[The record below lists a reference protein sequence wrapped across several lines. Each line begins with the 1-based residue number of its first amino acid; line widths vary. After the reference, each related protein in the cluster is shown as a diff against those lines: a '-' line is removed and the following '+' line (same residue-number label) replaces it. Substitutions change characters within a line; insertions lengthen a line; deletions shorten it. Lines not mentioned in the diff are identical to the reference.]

1 MLKRLRLKFIGTA
14 MLAIFIVFALLTAG
28 INLAFRAVTV
38 RSLDGTLA
46 MLAENEGAM
55 PRSAAPPEMPEGQP
69 GGPWGPPVTPET
81 PFETRFFTVR
91 RDAGSGALRTELGF
105 IAAVSAEE
113 AEAYFRRADEE
124 RRDRGFIG
132 QYRFL
137 RVRGVD
143 GDFIVFLDGTRQ
155 LYSLRSVLPVSL
167 GAAFLALLLTFGLV
181 VVFSRRSLAPVARS
195 MESQK
200 RFITDASHELKT
212 PLTVISSHADIL
224 CMEDE
229 TNEWARGIRK
239 EAARM
244 ASLVSDLVT
253 LSRWDEDSPLR
264 EKYDFDLSSAVWDTL
279 APFRRLA
286 EAKGKILKA
295 EIEEGLRF
303 TGDEGALQTAFSTLL
318 ENAVKYSLPE
328 SEITVRLTK
337 TRRGARLETLNS
349 CAPEALRDLNRLFDR
364 FYRADP
370 SRSRDLGGYGV
381 GLSIAKAI
389 VEAHGGK
396 IAAESPAEGMIRFRI
411 TLPE

>member
-1 MLKRLRLKFIGTA
+1 
-14 MLAIFIVFALLTAG
+14 
-28 INLAFRAVTV
+28 
-38 RSLDGTLA
+38 
-46 MLAENEGAM
+46 M
-55 PRSAAPPEMPEGQP
+55 PRGFKY
-69 GGPWGPPVTPET
+69 GVY
-81 PFETRFFTVR
+81 RFTVR
-91 RDAGSGALRTELGF
+91 RDAGSGDLVTELGF
-105 IAAVSAEE
+105 IAAVSADE
-113 AEAYFRRADEE
+113 AEAYFRRADGET
-124 RRDRGFIG
+124 RDKGFIG

-137 RVRGVD
+137 RVRGE
-143 GDFIVFLDGTRQ
+143 GGEFIVFLDGTRQ
-155 LYSLRSVLPVSL
+155 LYSMRSVLLVSL
-167 GAAFLALLLTFGLV
+167 WAAFLALLLTFGLV

-212 PLTVISSHADIL
+212 PLAVISSHADIL
-224 CMEDE
+224 CMEDD
-229 TNEWARGIRK
+229 TNEWAQGIRK

-244 ASLVSDLVT
+244 ASLVSDLVL

-286 EAKGKILKA
+286 EAKGKTLKA
-295 EIEEGLRF
+295 EIEDALRF

-318 ENAVKYSLPE
+318 ENAVKYSPPG
-328 SEITVRLTK
+328 SKITVRLTK
-337 TRRGARLETLNS
+337 TRRGARLETLNR
-349 CAPEALRDLNRLFDR
+349 CAPEAVRDLNRLFDR

-370 SRSRDLGGYGV
+370 SRSRDSGGYGV

-396 IAAESPAEGMIRFRI
+396 IAAESPAEGMILFRI